1 MFSLENGGVSA
12 TRNFGI
18 EHAQG
23 QYITYLDS
31 DDTLTDNTLKTVADF
46 FDRHFDEIDLVT
58 YKIVPYYG
66 EQKFALHYR
75 YKLLKKTGVYDLE
88 DPEYCYITQT
98 TMNICVKN
106 LGEGKNVLFDT
117 SLAFHEDQKYC
128 FDVLSDKLKI
138 GFCSRPEYL
147 YLRRPGST
155 TGKKGYAYYIFENTM
170 AMWEEMFG
178 RYEGHVPSYLQ
189 SLYINDINWKSTQ
202 DILLPYSY
210 PKDEF
215 DRAVGRINAL
225 LDRVD
230 DSVILNHPY
239 MDLYHKHFCSR

>member
-1 MFSLENGGVSA
+1 M
-12 TRNFGI
+12 
-18 EHAQG
+18 
-23 QYITYLDS
+23 
-31 DDTLTDNTLKTVADF
+31 
-46 FDRHFDEIDLVT
+46 T

-138 GFCSRPEYL
+138 ASAAARSISICAAPAAQRVKKLRLL
-147 YLRRPGST
+147 YL
-155 TGKKGYAYYIFENTM
+155 
-170 AMWEEMFG
+170 
-178 RYEGHVPSYLQ
+178 
-189 SLYINDINWKSTQ
+189 
-202 DILLPYSY
+202 
-210 PKDEF
+210 
-215 DRAVGRINAL
+215 
-225 LDRVD
+225 
-230 DSVILNHPY
+230 
-239 MDLYHKHFCSR
+239 

>member
-18 EHAQG
+18 EHSQG

-31 DDTLTDNTLKTVADF
+31 DDTLTDNTLKTVANF

-128 FDVLSDKLKI
+128 FDVLSDKLKSASAAARSI
-138 GFCSRPEYL
+138 SICAAPAAQRVKRLRLL
-147 YLRRPGST
+147 YL
-155 TGKKGYAYYIFENTM
+155 
-170 AMWEEMFG
+170 
-178 RYEGHVPSYLQ
+178 
-189 SLYINDINWKSTQ
+189 
-202 DILLPYSY
+202 
-210 PKDEF
+210 
-215 DRAVGRINAL
+215 
-225 LDRVD
+225 
-230 DSVILNHPY
+230 
-239 MDLYHKHFCSR
+239 

>member
-1 MFSLENGGVSA
+1 MFSLETAAFRRREISVSS
-12 TRNFGI
+12 TL
-18 EHAQG
+18 QG

-128 FDVLSDKLKI
+128 FDVLRDKLKI

-155 TGKKGYAYYIFENTM
+155 TGKK
-170 AMWEEMFG
+170 
-178 RYEGHVPSYLQ
+178 RLRLLYL
-189 SLYINDINWKSTQ
+189 
-202 DILLPYSY
+202 
-210 PKDEF
+210 
-215 DRAVGRINAL
+215 
-225 LDRVD
+225 
-230 DSVILNHPY
+230 
-239 MDLYHKHFCSR
+239 